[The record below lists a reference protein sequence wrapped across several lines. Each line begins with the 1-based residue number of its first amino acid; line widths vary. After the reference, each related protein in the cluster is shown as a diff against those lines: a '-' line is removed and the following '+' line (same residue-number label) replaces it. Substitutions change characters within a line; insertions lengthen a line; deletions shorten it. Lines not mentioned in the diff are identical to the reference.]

1 MSDGCD
7 VGGGEVAGLRV
18 GVLVGSAAG
27 VSDGFGVGREEVA
40 GLRVGFFVGSAV
52 GTFNGGVGR
61 LVASAVGTFVGGR
74 LLQHSI
80 VTHMAAM
87 HL

>member
-18 GVLVGSAAG
+18 GV
-27 VSDGFGVGREEVA
+27 
-40 GLRVGFFVGSAV
+40 FVGSAV